1 MGTVLTIL
9 FGLLISMVSESFAR
23 NQEDSMIK
31 KRPTSQ
37 SRNPVFTITEKCG
50 KFTQVR
56 KVSNG
61 LDNFAYKT
69 DSKF

>member
-1 MGTVLTIL
+1 MIY
-9 FGLLISMVSESFAR
+9 ESLDRSQA
-23 NQEDSMIK
+23 ESMIK
-31 KRPTSQ
+31 KASAKQ
-37 SRNPVFTITEKCG
+37 SRNPVFTINEKCG
-50 KFTQVR
+50 NVPQIQ